1 MTIDKISKGV
11 LRYLFQEYLKGPTIQ
26 YSINRIT
33 DLSKADASE
42 VGNYMLEKQWIRE
55 LWIHQNNSVTCRI
68 AIAGIEE
75 VNPAFIHTR
84 VKNLITELVEG
95 GGRKSLMEIFQH
107 KIQEYAIALDIVY
120 QLEKLGL
127 VSITHRGEN
136 IFIELTAAGWK
147 YSEAPGRS
155 LLALMSVA

>member
-1 MTIDKISKGV
+1 MTIDKVSRGV

-26 YSINRIT
+26 YSINRVT
-33 DLSKADASE
+33 NLSKADAAE
-42 VGNYMLEKQWIRE
+42 VGNYMLDKQWIRE
-55 LWIHQNNSVTCRI
+55 LWIHQNNLVTCRI

-84 VKNLITELVEG
+84 VKNLITELIEG

-107 KIQEYAIALDIVY
+107 KIREYAITLDIVY

-127 VSITHRGEN
+127 VAMMHRDEN
-136 IFIELTAAGWK
+136 ILIELTAAGWK
-147 YSEAPGRS
+147 YSEVPGKS
-155 LLALMSVA
+155 LLTLMSVA